1 MLQEFCAL
9 RKSDNL
15 KATGSYQDPR
25 VDKGAGGEG
34 GDGQARTH
42 GKRNDPVDELA
53 GETAV
58 AVHDVALKEVLRGA
72 LPEGRDA
79 YRP

>member
-1 MLQEFCAL
+1 ME
-9 RKSDNL
+9 
-15 KATGSYQDPR
+15 T
-25 VDKGAGGEG
+25 
-34 GDGQARTH
+34 GQARTH

-72 LPEGRDA
+72 LPEGRAA